1 MLKIFGKNF
10 KNIYTKKCKQNND
23 ECGQRCKNFISFLK

>member
-10 KNIYTKKCKQNND
+10 KNIYTKKCKQKGKCN
-23 ECGQRCKNFISFLK
+23 QRCNNFISFLK